1 LLVFLFF
8 AAVLASYSLLE
19 SNLFTLTVVE
29 VEGAESLDPDAIR
42 QMSGLMP
49 GESLLSLDL
58 DAVATRLAQDA
69 RLAQV
74 QVTRRWPHTVRI
86 RITERRPVALVA
98 VGEGWLAVDR
108 GGILFPADPDWVGR
122 LPVLTGVDPGEGL
135 PGSPLDEPVPELL
148 ALLTGSGLALFP
160 RLAEIHLAEDGAVDL
175 VLRDPVRVR
184 LGPLATAPAKL
195 PILKAI
201 LDDLSARGA
210 QASEI
215 DLRLEAPVIRSR

>member
-1 LLVFLFF
+1 MVFLFF

>member
-1 LLVFLFF
+1 
-8 AAVLASYSLLE
+8 
-19 SNLFTLTVVE
+19 
-29 VEGAESLDPDAIR
+29 
-42 QMSGLMP
+42 MP

>member
-1 LLVFLFF
+1 M
-8 AAVLASYSLLE
+8 LASYSLLE

-29 VEGAESLDPDAIR
+29 VEGAESLNPDAIR

>member
-1 LLVFLFF
+1 
-8 AAVLASYSLLE
+8 
-19 SNLFTLTVVE
+19 
-29 VEGAESLDPDAIR
+29 
-42 QMSGLMP
+42 
-49 GESLLSLDL
+49 
-58 DAVATRLAQDA
+58 
-69 RLAQV
+69 
-74 QVTRRWPHTVRI
+74 
-86 RITERRPVALVA
+86 
-98 VGEGWLAVDR
+98 
-108 GGILFPADPDWVGR
+108 
-122 LPVLTGVDPGEGL
+122 
-135 PGSPLDEPVPELL
+135 PVPELL

-215 DLRLEAPVIRSR
+215 DLRLEAPVIRSREPLPAGPAGPWVPKRWQRGFLLEKLVPAGGKFLEAVE